1 MAASAHLDCLELG
14 PPASQP
20 AAASVIWLHGLGAD
34 GHDFAPI
41 VPMLRMPSVRF
52 VLPHAATRPVTINGG
67 FVMRAWYDI
76 LALDFSGVRESE
88 RDIRASAIEIAALI
102 ERERQRGTPSDR
114 IAIVGFSQGGAMAMH
129 VGVRERET
137 LAGIAVLSGYAVLGG
152 KTLPEERSSTNA
164 GTPTLFCHGRQDP
177 VVPMFL
183 GKAAHDQLKALDPG
197 RPLEWHDYPMGHE
210 VCPEELAVI
219 AKWLRACLRLDG

>member
-1 MAASAHLDCLELG
+1 VPAPLLDCLELG
-14 PPASQP
+14 PSASQP

-52 VLPHAATRPVTINGG
+52 VLPHAPTRPVTINGG

-76 LALDFSGVRESE
+76 LGLDFTGVRESE
-88 RDIRASAIEIAALI
+88 RDIRDSAEHVSALI
-102 ERERQRGTPSDR
+102 ERERLRGTPSDK
-114 IAIVGFSQGGAMAMH
+114 IALVGFSQGGAMALH
-129 VGVRERET
+129 VGVRERER
-137 LAGIAVLSGYAVLGG
+137 LAGIGVLSGYMVLGG
-152 KTLPEERSSTNA
+152 KSLPEERSTANST
-164 GTPTLFCHGRQDP
+164 TPALFCHGQQDP
-177 VVPMFL
+177 IVPVFL

-219 AKWLRACLRLDG
+219 AKWLRACLGLGG

>member
-1 MAASAHLDCLELG
+1 MPAPLLDCLEFG
-14 PPASQP
+14 PSPREG

-41 VPMLRMPSVRF
+41 VPMLKLPSVRF
-52 VLPHAATRPVTINGG
+52 VLPHAQTRPVTINGG

-88 RDIRASAIEIAALI
+88 RDIRGSAEQISALI
-102 ERERQRGTPSDR
+102 EREKLRGTPADK
-114 IAIVGFSQGGAMAMH
+114 IVLVGFSQGGAMALH

-137 LAGIAVLSGYAVLGG
+137 LAGIAVLSAYAVLGG
-152 KTLPEERSSTNA
+152 KTLGAERNPANA
-164 GTPTLFCHGRQDP
+164 NTPMLICHGSKDP

-183 GKAAHDQLKALDPG
+183 GKAAHDQMKALDPT

-219 AKWLRACLRLDG
+219 AKWLRACLGLG